1 MIATHKW
8 KFRLTNFW
16 TINQETLLLM
26 VLMVT
31 IVLCINMLTIAYIKK
46 KFIELWPCVWKLC

>member
-1 MIATHKW
+1 MIAIHKW

-16 TINQETLLLM
+16 TIDQETLLM

-31 IVLCINMLTIAYIKK
+31 IVLCINILTIAYIK